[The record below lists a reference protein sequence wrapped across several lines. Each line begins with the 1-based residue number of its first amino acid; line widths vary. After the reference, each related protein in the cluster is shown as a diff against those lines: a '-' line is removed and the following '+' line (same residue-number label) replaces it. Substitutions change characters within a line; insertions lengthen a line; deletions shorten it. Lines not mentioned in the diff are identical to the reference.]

1 VKLVSA
7 ARLVLMMVIALAAP
21 VVQGAAAS
29 TDANYPT
36 KPIRLI
42 VPFSPGGT
50 NDILARMI
58 AIHLTDTLGKT
69 VIVDNRGGAEG
80 IIGTDMAVK
89 AAPDGYTLVILS
101 AAYVMNPA
109 VRKMPYDATRDLD
122 IIAKLGTSAT
132 VLCVGPS
139 LPVNSLKEMLAVAKS
154 KPGQITMGTSGGFQH
169 FATALF
175 RSLTGQDFNLVMYK
189 GTFPAMME
197 VIGGQLHANIL
208 PIVPSLPHLRGGR
221 LKALGM
227 GTLKRSAL
235 LPDLATLDELGV
247 SGYDAANMYMIATT
261 ARTPPA
267 IVKRLYTLIVDYMRL
282 PDTQKK
288 LTAMGAEV
296 DIRTGEE
303 MRKVIPVEIAKWTQV
318 AIAAGMPR
326 EQ

>member
-1 VKLVSA
+1 MKLVSA

-109 VRKMPYDATRDLD
+109 VRKMPYT
-122 IIAKLGTSAT
+122 IQG
-132 VLCVGPS
+132 
-139 LPVNSLKEMLAVAKS
+139 
-154 KPGQITMGTSGGFQH
+154 
-169 FATALF
+169 
-175 RSLTGQDFNLVMYK
+175 
-189 GTFPAMME
+189 
-197 VIGGQLHANIL
+197 
-208 PIVPSLPHLRGGR
+208 
-221 LKALGM
+221 
-227 GTLKRSAL
+227 
-235 LPDLATLDELGV
+235 
-247 SGYDAANMYMIATT
+247 
-261 ARTPPA
+261 
-267 IVKRLYTLIVDYMRL
+267 
-282 PDTQKK
+282 
-288 LTAMGAEV
+288 
-296 DIRTGEE
+296 
-303 MRKVIPVEIAKWTQV
+303 
-318 AIAAGMPR
+318 
-326 EQ
+326 